1 MFLRIKEVEGKGLL
15 GILLRMK
22 RPAGK
27 PLRERL
33 FRVNDQ
39 ECRVDILGPDILV
52 FQNRAEIAGFKNDYF
67 LLWLS
72 TEGITGR
79 FAYLKREELMQ
90 NFFI

>member
-1 MFLRIKEVEGKGLL
+1 
-15 GILLRMK
+15 MK

-39 ECRVDILGPDILV
+39 ECRVDILGPLV